1 MRPARLVLEYS
12 HWNMMR
18 EQVTAEAPL
27 EACGLLAGRGER
39 VDQVFL
45 MQNAA
50 RSEVRFRLDPLEQ
63 LDAFNAID
71 DRGLEIVGIYHSHP
85 QGPSTPSPTD
95 VAESVYPVINLIW
108 SQGQQ
113 GWEARGFWIEDGSLL
128 EVPVEL
134 AK

>member
-1 MRPARLVLEYS
+1 MRPTRLVLEYR

-71 DRGLEIVGIYHSHP
+71 ERGLEIVGIYHSHP

-113 GWEARGFWIEDGSLL
+113 GWEARGFWIEDGSFL